1 MFFIRCFPS
10 ISISRCAYLYRLT
23 FSQDGNQRANSKW
36 TYYQYDSLNRL
47 TQQGECVNKVTT
59 ANVAVHVRNF
69 YDTYTAFRTAIGNNS
84 NYPDDTSGY
93 SKGNLTGS
101 IITVLGGST
110 PIWRAHYY
118 DIKSRVTKTV
128 ENNLLSGFDITSTVY
143 SFTDKPAT
151 VTHTHTAS
159 GKTTRTEV
167 YTYTYDHADRVS
179 KVEHTLNGTKVT
191 LADNTYDNLG
201 RLSGKTLHGSATNK
215 LAYAY
220 NIRSWLTGITG
231 TKFTQNLYYADGNNA
246 TKCSVTSAV

>member
-1 MFFIRCFPS
+1 MTHPAGRI
-10 ISISRCAYLYRLT
+10 
-23 FSQDGNQRANSKW
+23 
-36 TYYQYDSLNRL
+36 
-47 TQQGECVNKVTT
+47 
-59 ANVAVHVRNF
+59 VHVRDF
-69 YDTYTAFRTAIGNNS
+69 YDKYVDFRTAIGNNS

-93 SKGNLTGS
+93 SKGYLTGS

-110 PIWRAHYY
+110 PIWRAYYY

-201 RLSGKTLHGSATNK
+201 RLSGKSLHGSATNK
-215 LAYAY
+215 LTYAY

-231 TKFTQNLYYADGNNA
+231 TKFNQNLYYADGNNS
-246 TKCSVTSAV
+246 TKCSVISVV